1 MVNQSIQSIKI
12 ELLQPNPFQPRD
24 KIKKEDIEELAHSIK
39 QFGVLEPLVVA
50 DTPAG
55 LQIIAGE
62 RRWRA
67 SQLAG
72 LTEVPAIIKKISPR
86 EMLELA
92 IIENVQRTDLG
103 PLERAQAFQQLM
115 RDFNYNV
122 SEISERLSK
131 STSYVSNC
139 LKLLQLP
146 DAIKDGLSGNLIT
159 EGHARAIAGIDNQQ
173 VMVEMYKQILKENA
187 SVRRAEE
194 IARNYRQQTSTSPM
208 VRLRPSVTKVSD
220 VKVKEWEAKLKELLE
235 SKSSVQLTRSAR
247 QTRVVITLSGDPQD
261 TQKDLEKLMSINLPT
276 VKK

>member
-1 MVNQSIQSIKI
+1 MADQTIQTIQV

-24 KIKKEDIEELAHSIK
+24 KIKKEDVEELAGSIK
-39 QFGVLEPLVVA
+39 QYGVLEPLVVA

-72 LTEVPAIIKKISPR
+72 LTEVPVIVKKVTPKQ
-86 EMLELA
+86 MLELA

-122 SEISERLSK
+122 GEISERLNK
-131 STSYVSNC
+131 SSSYISNC
-139 LKLLQLP
+139 LKLLKLP
-146 DAIKDGLSGNLIT
+146 DAIKDGLAGELIT
-159 EGHARAIAGIDNQQ
+159 EGHARAIAGIDSQQ

-194 IARNYRQQTSTSPM
+194 IARTYRQQTSTSPM
-208 VRLRPSVTKVSD
+208 VRIRPSVTKVD
-220 VKVKEWEAKLKELLE
+220 DQKFKEWEARLKELLE
-235 SKSSVQLTRSAR
+235 SKSSIKLTRSTR
-247 QTRVVITLSGDPQD
+247 QTRVVITLSGDPED
-261 TQKDLEKLMSINLPT
+261 TQKDLEKLMSVQLT
-276 VKK
+276 TKK